1 MGTLALEDTHFYIDY
16 APCEEVR
23 KVLRCLSPEQAMTAT
38 EVFEML
44 ELQDQLVKSRRTEI
58 LRRLYDLGLA
68 SQVKRGNRVAYSLT
82 ELGGKVRDLDAFDPQ
97 FYPDLMHFLH
107 FSSYDG
113 TPQARKFLWSY
124 RRCTELAWREGRLL
138 RLKEMA
144 ARIQS
149 QMREEFPYLDY
160 AADVGARFDDT
171 AAGRWAQ
178 WVRALR
184 PPPFADKRGPLQ
196 KRTVSHHEVALLAL
210 DDTYRSRGYRYGDPV
225 ILDDALLD
233 EVARVFLLD
242 PICCR
247 ELIDLAARV
256 TKVIELSDT
265 LAGTSVALL
274 APYDIERI

>member
-1 MGTLALEDTHFYIDY
+1 MEDTHFYIDY
-16 APCEEVR
+16 APPQEVR
-23 KVLRCLSPEQAMTAT
+23 KALWCLTAQKAMTPAD
-38 EVFEML
+38 VFEML
-44 ELQDQLVKSRRTEI
+44 ESQDQPVKSRRTEI
-58 LRRLYDLGLA
+58 LRRLHDLGLA
-68 SQVKRGNRVAYSLT
+68 SQIKQGNRVTYSLT
-82 ELGGKVRDLDAFDPQ
+82 ELGDKVREIEGFDPE
-97 FYPDLMHFLH
+97 FYPDIMHFLH

-113 TPQARKFLWSY
+113 TPEARKFLWSY

-138 RLKEMA
+138 PPREIA
-144 ARIQS
+144 ARMQG

-160 AADVGARFDDT
+160 TADVGARFDNT

-178 WVRALR
+178 WVRVLR
-184 PPPFADKRGPLQ
+184 PSPFTEKAGALQ
-196 KRTVSHHEVALLAL
+196 KRIVSRHELALLAL

-225 ILDDALLD
+225 ILDELLLD
-233 EVARVFLLD
+233 EVTRVFLLD